1 MLEQKQGVGDL
12 AGLAAGADSLL
23 NLHALRVGKASQL
36 RDPELGGHPDEGY
49 SASVPPEERFWA
61 SRLRWRL
68 RGAWMWPVFVV
79 ATLADGIVL
88 HELPPLRFGFSEVG
102 LTLVAGIIIAT
113 FGNLVLVGAI
123 APWLARRLLARQEPR
138 PGPAVSREA
147 LREVTTDRVGTALL
161 VVGFFGVLA
170 SGLASIPLI
179 SGETDDRNRAAR
191 ALVTYVEAHAPDEI
205 RRNQDRGAVET
216 ARLGDGYFRSCIPY
230 GDRSRSYCVFI
241 DVNKRP
247 TEVRKDRSQES
258 NSVYRDY

>member
-1 MLEQKQGVGDL
+1 MLQEQQRVGHFFCL
-12 AGLAAGADSLL
+12 PAGSDPVLELDP
-23 NLHALRVGKASQL
+23 LRVGEASQL
-36 RDPELGGHPDEGY
+36 GDPEIGSHRLEGY
-49 SASVPPEERFWA
+49 SASVRTEERFWA

-68 RGAWMWPVFVV
+68 RGAWMWPAFVV
-79 ATLADGIVL
+79 LTLVDGYVL

-102 LTLVAGIIIAT
+102 LTLVAGILIAT

-123 APWLARRLLARQEPR
+123 APWLARRLVQRQRPA
-138 PGPAVSREA
+138 PGPPVSREA

-179 SGETDDRNRAAR
+179 NGETNDRNRAAR
-191 ALVTYVEAHAPDEI
+191 ALVQYVGAHAPAEI

-216 ARLGDGYFRSCIPY
+216 ARLGDGYFRSCIPFD
-230 GDRSRSYCVFI
+230 DRRRSYCVFI

-247 TEVRKDRSQES
+247 AQVRKDQSAES
-258 NSVYRDY
+258 NSAYRDY